1 MAEFS
6 VLGSL
11 AGDDI
16 TPRAG
21 NDHGI
26 APFAGDD
33 ISPSAVDDD
42 GIAPSATM
50 AMTSPLPREAAVP

>member
-16 TPRAG
+16 
-21 NDHGI
+21 
-26 APFAGDD
+26 
-33 ISPSAVDDD
+33 SPSAVDDD
-42 GIAPSATM
+42 GITPSATM

>member
-16 TPRAG
+16 TPWAG
-21 NDHGI
+21 DDHGI

-42 GIAPSATM
+42 GITPQLRW
-50 AMTSPLPREAAVP
+50 P